1 MKLRIESGGTV
12 STELPDDLTGHAITI
27 DLSRVGGTESGAASA
42 DLIRELLDRG
52 AAKLVIS
59 EAAASA
65 PSNPPHT
72 TTAPT
77 RTPPERRCARVPR
90 VVFVTSA
97 RSAVRR

>member
-59 EAAASA
+59 EGRGKRTVEPTAHDNGTHAHAA
-65 PSNPPHT
+65 
-72 TTAPT
+72 
-77 RTPPERRCARVPR
+77 
-90 VVFVTSA
+90 
-97 RSAVRR
+97 